1 MLHDFTKIYLRYLES
16 SGKSPKTLSTYSFAL
31 NKYNKWR
38 IKNYLLIKEVG
49 RDSIIN
55 FRDSLIN
62 EGLKPASI
70 NLCLNVIYS
79 FYDFLT
85 HEGYIK
91 GNPVNIKKN
100 KVYNEHNQVKPF
112 TAVEIAQIEAFLTNN
127 LTELRIPILLLL
139 NSGILIKELV
149 KLTPS
154 DVVLIKRHIFLKI
167 TTSTKATRL
176 VPLTDDVTAHE
187 LLILTINIFKEF
199 RIFPIT
205 EKSIIRCISFVKEQ
219 TGINFSYKRIRKNY
233 SEYLINSGCPRELVR
248 WILGYRSSLK
258 VSPEDLFPFTVKV

>member
-1 MLHDFTKIYLRYLES
+1 MLYDFTKIYLKILKS
-16 SGKSPKTLSTYSFAL
+16 SGKSPKTISTYSFAL
-31 NKYNKWR
+31 KKYNKWR

-55 FRDSLIN
+55 FRESLIN
-62 EGLKPASI
+62 EGLKPATI
-70 NLCLNVIYS
+70 NLCLNVLYS

-100 KVYNEHNQVKPF
+100 KVINEHIQVKPF
-112 TAVEIAQIEAFLTNN
+112 AAVEIAQIEAFLANN
-127 LTELRIPILLLL
+127 LSELRMPILLLL
-139 NSGILIKELV
+139 NSGISIKELV

-154 DVVLIKRHIFLKI
+154 DVVLIKRHIFLKVK
-167 TTSTKATRL
+167 TSTKATRL
-176 VPLTDDVTAHE
+176 VPIINDETARE

-199 RIFPIT
+199 RIFHIT
-205 EKSIIRCISFVKEQ
+205 EKSFIRYINFVKEQ
-219 TGINFSYKRIRKNY
+219 TGTDFSYKRIRKNY
-233 SEYLINSGCPRELVR
+233 SENLINSGCPRELVR
-248 WILGYRSSLK
+248 WILGYRSSLI